1 VEKLAD
7 YSGKMNPIINYE
19 DFSSEALVKLWKATA
34 ELYIIHTIVYMAK
47 VAEKLGEE
55 TAREIDLDVWKTMTP
70 EHVKKITDVMDITG
84 TDIESILKYYQMEPG
99 AGAMFPE
106 FECEMKSPNHG
117 LLKIKTCWGC
127 EYCEATGDM
136 SLLKYGC
143 EDLDGAGFP
152 LSAQCINPDVKV
164 TPLKVPPR
172 ASKDE
177 PACIWEFQLESK
189 C

>member
-1 VEKLAD
+1 MEKRTD
-7 YSGKMNPIINYE
+7 YSGKMMPIIHYE

-55 TAREIDLDVWKTMTP
+55 TAKEIDLDVWLTMTP
-70 EHVKKITDVMDITG
+70 EHVQKIREVMDITG
-84 TDIESILKYYQMEPG
+84 TDIESILKFYQMGPG

-106 FECEMKSPNHG
+106 FECEMKSPTHG
-117 LLKIKTCWGC
+117 LLKVKTCWGC
-127 EYCEATGDM
+127 DYCEAIGDM
-136 SLLKYGC
+136 SLLKYAC
-143 EDLDGAGFP
+143 DDLDGAGFP
-152 LSAQCINPDVKV
+152 LSAQCINPNVKV

-172 ASKDE
+172 ASMDE
-177 PACIWEFQLESK
+177 PACVWEFKLDSE